1 MLLEYPT
8 PPHYPGSSLEISDR
22 PPLTNTRGQI
32 ADMFGP
38 RLAGLAMTL
47 FVAALFIGS
56 AVGPLIRR
64 FVAETI
70 G

>member
-1 MLLEYPT
+1 
-8 PPHYPGSSLEISDR
+8 
-22 PPLTNTRGQI
+22 
-32 ADMFGP
+32 MFGP

-56 AVGPLIRR
+56 TVGPLIRR
-64 FVAETI
+64 FVTETT